1 MGLLRQCP
9 KSNEFI
15 TISYT
20 SSSPSSSL
28 SSSGSEDAFGSSS
41 EGSEG
46 SEASLVSIV
55 YYVENFYI
63 LFLQFFF
70 LNFSSSY
77 CSQWEL
83 PALASR
89 LSTYTTL
96 PSQTRLRKSDM
107 LCLN

>member
-9 KSNEFI
+9 KPNEFI

-46 SEASLVSIV
+46 SEASLVSTP
-55 YYVENFYI
+55 YSLLRRKFLYSGCCF
-63 LFLQFFF
+63 FLQFF
-70 LNFSSSY
+70 
-77 CSQWEL
+77 QE
-83 PALASR
+83 A
-89 LSTYTTL
+89 TIHT
-96 PSQTRLRKSDM
+96 
-107 LCLN
+107 